1 MKFLHNRIRLENT
14 KAPALGVMPGV
25 GIRGCGMGQAGT
37 PNEWM
42 SVTVLA
48 CAVAVLPFDDFRAD
62 AFQRLHTVPEFPMT
76 VSRLFA
82 FFGDPLFVCM
92 HCMASM

>member
-1 MKFLHNRIRLENT
+1 M
-14 KAPALGVMPGV
+14 MPGA

-48 CAVAVLPFDDFRAD
+48 CAPSQSDDFRTD
-62 AFQRLHTVPEFPMT
+62 AFQRVHTVREFPMT
-76 VSRLFA
+76 ISQLFA
-82 FFGDPLFVCM
+82 FFDDPLFVCM
-92 HCMASM
+92 HCMASI